1 MQCIPENSCV
11 GIDAVRKSRCDADRF
26 SSSSSERLVRVNAVK
41 SIFPNLLL
49 ATLLLGCGSAA
60 AATAYPAADFQPVT
74 VFKDSDYIAKHSPPA
89 PQAAPTV
96 QPKQSQP
103 PAAPALSAEPATSK
117 QEPPPLASSE
127 PTKDQTAASE
137 AAGEQADEISLASYQ
152 AGLILFVLAGLVF
165 WSVRLES

>member
-1 MQCIPENSCV
+1 
-11 GIDAVRKSRCDADRF
+11 
-26 SSSSSERLVRVNAVK
+26 VNAVK

-49 ATLLLGCGSAA
+49 ATLLLGSGSAA

-89 PQAAPTV
+89 PPAAAPSPQAAPTTV
-96 QPKQSQP
+96 LPKQSQP
-103 PAAPALSAEPATSK
+103 AAPAVSAEPATSK
-117 QEPPPLASSE
+117 QEPAPPAGSE

-137 AAGEQADEISLASYQ
+137 TKVEQPDEFSLASYQ